1 MKTTSDII
9 ADQRRSG
16 IHPCELEGFVS
27 SSSRWDESAWLLDS
41 PTRAHSRSGIGI
53 DWTTVPS
60 ELTPMFKELF
70 WSIFIS
76 RPDGQPYAISQA
88 QSVFSRFRYVAK
100 WMHEQKRKSF
110 ASFSPALVT
119 RFVSDLKVHLR
130 AKEKERDED
139 LTTASV
145 TGYLKVLEFA
155 FEQRMTLQAR
165 GMQGISF
172 PPYGEASAWSKGDE
186 IAPEIEAFT
195 PPIPDA
201 LVIPIVSSAYHFIRD
216 VADDVISLQDLI
228 LHLESKDVSRKN
240 PRRISLKQF
249 RKIRPRLISE
259 YATDGA
265 TGRPWLKDL
274 IKSQAEGE
282 DGEAVT
288 LAFRRLMMD
297 VLAAAIIVLRFSTG
311 IRHGEVL
318 TLAPGMQNDGLPL
331 CVTKETSV
339 SGAYELFFIKGTVS
353 KGWDHPEDARWLL
366 AARVSGER
374 RIPDAVRAIQ
384 VIETILAPWRER
396 SSDPDVH
403 KLLLIQ
409 FGIRGFPVNPGHILP
424 MLSTH
429 VSIMMRDFYVRRVD
443 WSGVDFTDPK
453 ISAFTGEGIRKIQS
467 KQWRKTWANFVFRTD
482 RKLLP
487 AISQQF
493 QHYSTVLTQDAYIGK
508 DAEQLGLIGDAAT
521 ERAIE
526 FMTDALD
533 GNAGVGGMARKAV
546 DKLDDLKASVRGLTG
561 TEKSEVVRDWL
572 VERDITMWSAP
583 HGKCLIGMMP
593 TGSRCHAAAE
603 TLDWSNQVPNFAT
616 RNPRLCSGCTCFAV
630 GQEDIPFWAQRYL
643 ENKKIWEQAVA
654 RHMDI
659 HYVVARDR
667 YLASENVLKSLNVDI
682 DQLAKD
688 FPDGY

>member
-16 IHPCELEGFVS
+16 VHPCELEGFVS
-27 SSSRWDESAWLLDS
+27 SSSKWHEDAWLLDS
-41 PTRAHSRSGIGI
+41 PTRAIARSGIGI
-53 DWTTVPS
+53 DWTTFPI
-60 ELTPMFKELF
+60 ELTPVFKELF

-76 RPDGQPYAISQA
+76 RPDGQPYSISQA
-88 QSVFSRFRYVAK
+88 HSVFGRFRYLAK
-100 WMHEQKRKSF
+100 WMHAQKRKSF
-110 ASFSPALVT
+110 VSFSPALVT
-119 RFVSDLKVHLR
+119 DFVSDLKVHLR

-145 TGYLKVLEFA
+145 TGYLKILEFA
-155 FEQRMTLQAR
+155 FEQRTTLQAR
-165 GMQGISF
+165 GAQGISF
-172 PPYGEASAWSKGDE
+172 PPFGGASAWSIADE
-186 IAPEIEAFT
+186 IAPAIEVFT

-201 LVIPIVSSAYHFIRD
+201 LVIPIVSSAYNFIRE
-216 VADDVISLQDLI
+216 VADDVLSLEDLI
-228 LHLESKDVSRKN
+228 FDLENKDVIKKN

-249 RKIRPRLISE
+249 RKLRPRLIDR
-259 YATDGA
+259 YAREHAD
-265 TGRPWLKDL
+265 GRPWLTDL
-274 IKSQAEGE
+274 IKGNDQSEEG
-282 DGEAVT
+282 DAVG

-297 VLAAAIIVLRFSTG
+297 TVAAAIIILRFSTG

-318 TLAPGMQNDGLPL
+318 TLAPGMQANGLPN
-331 CVTKETSV
+331 CVTTEISV

-366 AARVSGER
+366 AARVSGETR
-374 RIPDAVRAIQ
+374 LPDAVRAIQ

-396 SSDPDVH
+396 SSDPDIH
-403 KLLLIQ
+403 KQLLIQ
-409 FGIRGFPVNPGHILP
+409 FGTVGFPSSPSHILP
-424 MLSTH
+424 MLSDQ
-429 VSIMMRDFYVRRVD
+429 VSIMMRDFYERRVD
-443 WSGVDFTDPK
+443 WSDVDFTDPN
-453 ISAFTGEGIRKIQS
+453 ISSFAGQGIRKIKS

-526 FMTDALD
+526 FMADALD
-533 GNAGVGGMARKAV
+533 GNSGVGGMARKAV

-561 TEKSEVVRDWL
+561 TEKSEVIRDWL

-593 TGSRCHAAAE
+593 TGSRCHAAAG
-603 TLDWSNQVPNFAT
+603 TLDWSNQTPNFAT
-616 RNPRLCSGCTCFAV
+616 RSPRLCSGCACFAV
-630 GQEDIPFWAQRYL
+630 GHEDVPFWAQRYL

-654 RHMDI
+654 RHMDV

-667 YLASENVLKSLNVDI
+667 YLASENVLKSLDIDI
-682 DQLAKD
+682 DQLVKD
-688 FPDGY
+688 YPDGH

>member
-1 MKTTSDII
+1 
-9 ADQRRSG
+9 
-16 IHPCELEGFVS
+16 
-27 SSSRWDESAWLLDS
+27 
-41 PTRAHSRSGIGI
+41 
-53 DWTTVPS
+53 
-60 ELTPMFKELF
+60 MFKELF

-88 QSVFSRFRYVAK
+88 HSVFGRFRYLAK
-100 WMHEQKRKSF
+100 WMHAQKRKSF

-119 RFVSDLKVHLR
+119 SFVSELKVHLR

-155 FEQRMTLQAR
+155 FEQRTMLQAR
-165 GMQGISF
+165 GVQGISF
-172 PPYGEASAWSKGDE
+172 PPFGEASAWSIADE
-186 IAPEIEAFT
+186 IAPEIEVFT

-201 LVIPIVSSAYHFIRD
+201 LVIPIVSSAYKFVRE
-216 VADDVISLQDLI
+216 VADDVLSLEDLI
-228 LHLESKDVSRKN
+228 LDLGSKDVGKKK
-240 PRRISLKQF
+240 RRPISLSHF
-249 RKIRPRLISE
+249 RTLRPKLISE
-259 YATDGA
+259 YAMENA
-265 TGRPWLKDL
+265 AERPWLKEL
-274 IKSQAEGE
+274 IKDNNQNVEG
-282 DGEAVT
+282 DAVT
-288 LAFRRLMMD
+288 FAYRKLMMD
-297 VLAAAIIVLRFSTG
+297 TVAAAIIVLRFSTG

-318 TLAPGMQNDGLPL
+318 TLAPGMQASGLPN
-331 CVTKETSV
+331 CVTTEISV
-339 SGAYELFFIKGTVS
+339 SGAYELYFIKGTVS

-384 VIETILAPWRER
+384 VIETLLAPWRER
-396 SSDPDVH
+396 SSDPDIH
-403 KLLLIQ
+403 KQLLIS
-409 FGIRGFPVNPGHILP
+409 FGTNGFPTNSEHILP
-424 MLSTH
+424 MLTGQ
-429 VSIMMRDFYVRRVD
+429 VSIMMKDFYERRVD

-453 ISAFTGEGIRKIQS
+453 MSIFAGEGIRTIQS

-526 FMTDALD
+526 FMADALD
-533 GNAGVGGMARKAV
+533 GNSGVGGMAKKAV

-561 TEKSEVVRDWL
+561 TEKSEVIRDWL
-572 VERDITMWSAP
+572 VERDITMWSAS

-593 TGSRCHAAAE
+593 TGSRCHAAAG
-603 TLDWSNQVPNFAT
+603 TLDWSNQTPNFAT
-616 RNPRLCSGCTCFAV
+616 RSPRLCSGCACFAV
-630 GQEDIPFWAQRYL
+630 GHEDVPFWAQRYL

-654 RHMDI
+654 RHMDV

-667 YLASENVLKSLNVDI
+667 YLASENILKSLNIDI

-688 FPDGY
+688 HPDGY